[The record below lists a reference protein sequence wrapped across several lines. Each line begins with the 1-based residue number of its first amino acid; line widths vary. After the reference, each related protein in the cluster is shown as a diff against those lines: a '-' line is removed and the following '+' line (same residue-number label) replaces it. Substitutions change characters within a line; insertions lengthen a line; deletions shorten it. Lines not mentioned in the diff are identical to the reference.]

1 MHAVTARR
9 RPQKAFY
16 MVGIA
21 RGLDARGDES
31 FLAILV
37 AQAVVPVP
45 QVTTRRRD
53 SLYYLAVI

>member
-1 MHAVTARR
+1 MHAVTACR

-21 RGLDARGDES
+21 GGLDACGDES
-31 FLAILV
+31 FPLILV

-45 QVTTRRRD
+45 EVTTRTRD
-53 SLYYLAVI
+53 SLCYLAVI